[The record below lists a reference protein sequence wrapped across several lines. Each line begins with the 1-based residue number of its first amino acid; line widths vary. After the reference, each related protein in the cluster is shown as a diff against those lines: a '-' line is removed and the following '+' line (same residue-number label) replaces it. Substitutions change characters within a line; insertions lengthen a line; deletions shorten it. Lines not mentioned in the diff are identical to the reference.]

1 MKGDTESSAESSA
14 IESLGV
20 ELSNIDKNVA
30 RGLGLKD
37 EKGVVVTSVTP
48 GSLAER
54 VGLESGM
61 VIAQINR
68 QPVNN
73 MTEANE
79 ILKDYKAGD
88 GLLLLIK
95 TAEGSRFVAIN

>member
-1 MKGDTESSAESSA
+1 
-14 IESLGV
+14 
-20 ELSNIDKNVA
+20 
-30 RGLGLKD
+30 
-37 EKGVVVTSVTP
+37 
-48 GSLAER
+48 
-54 VGLESGM
+54 M
-61 VIAQINR
+61 VITQINR

-79 ILKDYKAGD
+79 ILKDHKAGD